1 VTAQGFAFGRDAS
14 LSDASQAGATSM
26 AGVFEL
32 PVLDP
37 LDVPPVPA
45 YAPAAAAAQVPA
57 GPSPEDLVAQ
67 AHAEAEA
74 IRAQAREDGF
84 AAGLQAAQA
93 ELQSASEALASALNS
108 VAELRGQVAD
118 EVERGAVA
126 LGLRIAEQA
135 LSGAVEADPDRVV
148 DAVRGALR
156 CLTERSR
163 VTILVNPEDMDAVRA
178 ATSDLIARLGGIET
192 CDVQAERRVSRGGA
206 VVRTFEGEVDA
217 TLETKLARAR
227 DVIADGF
234 AVGRDASLGDTSQAG
249 GTAR

>member
-1 VTAQGFAFGRDAS
+1 
-14 LSDASQAGATSM
+14 M

-37 LDVPPVPA
+37 ADVPVGIVYPEA
-45 YAPAAAAAQVPA
+45 TAAPA
-57 GPSPEDLVAQ
+57 GPSPEDIVAQ

-93 ELQSASEALASALNS
+93 EMAGAGEVLASAIAS
-108 VAELRGQVAD
+108 VAELRGKVAD

-135 LSGAVEADPDRVV
+135 LSGAVEVDPDRVV

-156 CLTERSR
+156 CLTERAR
-163 VTILVNPEDMDAVRA
+163 VTILVNPADIDTVRGVTA
-178 ATSDLIARLGGIET
+178 DLMSRLGGIET

-206 VVRTFEGEVDA
+206 VVRTLEGEVDA

-227 DVIADGF
+227 DVIVSELAAGF
-234 AVGRDASLGDTSQAG
+234 AVGRDVWRGDPNPGG
-249 GTAR
+249 GTVRCSPPPPGSR

>member
-1 VTAQGFAFGRDAS
+1 VTADGFAVGREAS
-14 LSDASQAGATSM
+14 LGDASQAGVTSM

-32 PVLDP
+32 PVLEP
-37 LDVPPVPA
+37 MEVPAGA
-45 YAPAAAAAQVPA
+45 YAPAVSAVAPA
-57 GPSPEDLVAQ
+57 GPSAEDILAR

-93 ELQSASEALASALNS
+93 ELQTASEALASALGS
-108 VAELRGQVAD
+108 VAELRGKVAD

-135 LSGAVEADPDRVV
+135 LAGAVEADPDRVV

-163 VTILVNPEDMDAVRA
+163 VTILVNPQDMDAVRA
-178 ATSDLIARLGGIET
+178 ATADLMARLGGIDT

-206 VVRTFEGEVDA
+206 VVRTLEGEVDA

-227 DVIADGF
+227 DVIAESF
-234 AVGRDASLGDTSQAG
+234 ALGRDAAPDDASQAG
-249 GTAR
+249 GATR

>member
-1 VTAQGFAFGRDAS
+1 VAPPAI
-14 LSDASQAGATSM
+14 
-26 AGVFEL
+26 
-32 PVLDP
+32 PVG
-37 LDVPPVPA
+37 PPEPPA
-45 YAPAAAAAQVPA
+45 PRAAAAPA
-57 GPSPEDLVAQ
+57 GPTPEEIVAQ
-67 AHAEAEA
+67 AHAEADA

-93 ELQSASEALASALNS
+93 EVAATTEALASALNS
-108 VAELRGQVAD
+108 VAELRAQVAD

-135 LSGAVEADPDRVV
+135 LGGAIDADPDRVV

-156 CLTERSR
+156 CLTDRAR

-178 ATSDLIARLGGIET
+178 ATADLMARLGGIET

-206 VVRTFEGEVDA
+206 VVRTLEGEVDA

-227 DVIADGF
+227 DVIA
-234 AVGRDASLGDTSQAG
+234 AEL
-249 GTAR
+249 ARA

>member
-1 VTAQGFAFGRDAS
+1 VTADGFAVGREAS
-14 LSDASQAGATSM
+14 LGDASQAGVTSM

-32 PVLDP
+32 PVLEP
-37 LDVPPVPA
+37 MEVPAGA
-45 YAPAAAAAQVPA
+45 YAPAVSAVAPA
-57 GPSPEDLVAQ
+57 GPSAEDILAR

-93 ELQSASEALASALNS
+93 ELQTASEALASALGS
-108 VAELRGQVAD
+108 VAELRGKVAD

-135 LSGAVEADPDRVV
+135 LAGAVEADPDRVV

-163 VTILVNPEDMDAVRA
+163 VTILVNPQDMDAVRA
-178 ATSDLIARLGGIET
+178 ATADLMARLGGIDT

-206 VVRTFEGEVDA
+206 VVRTLEGEVDA

-227 DVIADGF
+227 DVIAESF
-234 AVGRDASLGDTSQAG
+234 ALGRDAAPDDASQAG
-249 GTAR
+249 GAAW

>member
-1 VTAQGFAFGRDAS
+1 
-14 LSDASQAGATSM
+14 M
-26 AGVFEL
+26 AGLFEL

-37 LDVPPVPA
+37 TAAPPP
-45 YAPAAAAAQVPA
+45 APAQMQRAVAQ
-57 GPSPEDLVAQ
+57 PSPQDIVAQ

-93 ELQSASEALASALNS
+93 ELATAAEALAAAVQSA
-108 VAELRGQVAD
+108 AGLREEVAD
-118 EVERGAVA
+118 QVERGAVA

-135 LSGAVEADPDRVV
+135 LGAAVEVDPDRVV

-156 CLTERSR
+156 RLTERDR
-163 VTILVNPEDMDAVRA
+163 VTILVNPADMDTVRA
-178 ATSDLIARLGGIET
+178 ATADLMARLGGIES

-206 VVRTFEGEVDA
+206 VVRTVEGDVDA

-227 DVIADGF
+227 EVLLAELSSHR
-234 AVGRDASLGDTSQAG
+234 V
-249 GTAR
+249 